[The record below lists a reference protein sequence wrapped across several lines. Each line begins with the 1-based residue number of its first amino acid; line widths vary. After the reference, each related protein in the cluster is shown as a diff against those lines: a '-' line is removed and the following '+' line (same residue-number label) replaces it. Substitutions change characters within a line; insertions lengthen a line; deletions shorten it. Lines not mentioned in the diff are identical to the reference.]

1 MDSKT
6 HLKTQRR
13 QRPPEKVFMDAMA
26 LRGAAAQN
34 KAEWDEKALLRLK
47 RILKMDDCRA
57 AAELSACANRAKTR
71 LKKSAALL
79 AMR

>member
-1 MDSKT
+1 
-6 HLKTQRR
+6 L
-13 QRPPEKVFMDAMA
+13 E
-26 LRGAAAQN
+26 
-34 KAEWDEKALLRLK
+34 

-71 LKKSAALL
+71 LKKSATLL